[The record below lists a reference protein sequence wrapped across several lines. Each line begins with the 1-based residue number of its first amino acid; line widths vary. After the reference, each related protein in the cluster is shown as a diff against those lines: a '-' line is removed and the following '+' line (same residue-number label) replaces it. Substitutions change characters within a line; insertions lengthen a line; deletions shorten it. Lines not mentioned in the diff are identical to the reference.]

1 MVDCG
6 VGVLDCTGEEF
17 EGVDDSIL
25 GSDLWLGKVFAEYLD
40 SVEDDDGFFCCIDDL
55 EAEVLLKRG
64 AYDEIFADAEEP
76 QDLQVPGLVYMNTG
90 MTGGAMGVVPKLKG
104 PLK

>member
-25 GSDLWLGKVFAEYLD
+25 GSDLWLGELFVEYLD
-40 SVEDDDGFFCCIDDL
+40 SVGYDGGFCCFIDDL
-55 EAEVLLKRG
+55 EAAVVLDCRADG
-64 AYDEIFADAEEP
+64 ETFADAE
-76 QDLQVPGLVYMNTG
+76 VPISM
-90 MTGGAMGVVPKLKG
+90 GACFVVDYYWAAKG
-104 PLK
+104 S